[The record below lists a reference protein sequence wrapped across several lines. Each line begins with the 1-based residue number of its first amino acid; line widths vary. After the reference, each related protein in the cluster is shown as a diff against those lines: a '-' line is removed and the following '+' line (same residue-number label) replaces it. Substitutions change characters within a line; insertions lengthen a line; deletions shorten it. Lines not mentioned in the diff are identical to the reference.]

1 MTFTEASSE
10 EEICNQSLSDGS
22 TSSFSLPQSPPR
34 KKTKKSNTNTVCALS
49 SASDVLNQN
58 ELIINLSALDEKLE
72 YITKISLESFTKLH
86 KEILDCKIKLL
97 KQSSQIRKSLPEKNL
112 FPMLPLSTLED
123 LNKFEDDLKNDAT
136 AQNLVSY
143 LCSFGSPQ
151 MRTAVHQIM
160 KRVVQMKSNFLFMV
174 KEERKCLLI

>member
-1 MTFTEASSE
+1 M
-10 EEICNQSLSDGS
+10 
-22 TSSFSLPQSPPR
+22 
-34 KKTKKSNTNTVCALS
+34 
-49 SASDVLNQN
+49 
-58 ELIINLSALDEKLE
+58 DEKIE

-86 KEILDCKIKLL
+86 KEILDCKEEIKLL
-97 KQSSQIRKSLPEKNL
+97 KQSSQIRKSLPGKNL

-160 KRVVQMKSNFLFMV
+160 KRVVTNEVAVQFSLHGKGGKKMFIDLNLCTC
-174 KEERKCLLI
+174 EEVRFKFRKPIY